1 MKIAIVGA
9 GVLGTSLGMLLKRA
23 GHEIV
28 AVSSR
33 TLKSARAAV
42 KEIGGTPAVGDVGMA
57 PLGADLVIL
66 AVPDRAI
73 PSVAIQLA
81 AGGALRRGA
90 VVAHVSGALP
100 AGVLTG
106 VRAAGAHAGSMH
118 PLQSFA
124 GVETAVASLPGT
136 FFFLEG
142 DPEAVDV
149 LRSVVLS
156 IDGRPVPIDSA
167 SKALYHAA
175 AVAASNYVVTIVDYA
190 AGLMSKAGV
199 PQDVALPALLPL
211 VQGTLRNLETV
222 GLPGALTGPIAR
234 GDVGT
239 VRNHLRALRRAPG
252 DLVRLYVALA
262 RKTVEVAL
270 RKGKIEREAADALLR
285 LLASDEGAA
294 EGPGSGAPPG

>member
-1 MKIAIVGA
+1 
-9 GVLGTSLGMLLKRA
+9 MLLKRA

-42 KEIGGTPAVGDVGMA
+42 KEIGGAPAVGDVGMA
-57 PLGADLVIL
+57 ALGADLILL

-73 PSVAIQLA
+73 PSVSIQIA

-90 VVAHVSGALP
+90 VVAHLSGALP

-124 GVETAVASLPGT
+124 DVETAVGILPGT
-136 FFFLEG
+136 YFFLEG
-142 DPEAVDV
+142 DGEAIEVM
-149 LRSVVLS
+149 RAVVLS
-156 IDGRPVPIDSA
+156 IDGRALVIDSA
-167 SKALYHAA
+167 AKPLYHAA
-175 AVAASNYVVTIVDYA
+175 AVAASNYVVTLVDFA
-190 AGLMSKAGV
+190 AGLMAKAGV
-199 PQDVALPALLPL
+199 PPDAAMPALLPL
-211 VQGTLRNLETV
+211 VQGTLRNLEAV
-222 GLPGALTGPIAR
+222 GLPDALTGPIAR

-252 DLVRLYVALA
+252 DLVRLYTALA

-270 RKGKIEREAADALLR
+270 RKGGLERAAAEAILR
-285 LLASDEGAA
+285 LLAADETTPPEEPPPPAA
-294 EGPGSGAPPG
+294 AS